1 MKTNKPIA
9 AAAVAL
15 GSLVALAGWA
25 KSEKYVQI
33 FVNGYMNEYKASDI
47 DYIEVID
54 RLIEPDAPAEMT
66 ATLKDGKVYLQW
78 SEVSDVRYNLYR
90 SPDGLNY
97 TYTLLAENLQ
107 GNTYIDDAPLA
118 GFNCYLVKSVD
129 EGLESHPGAA
139 AVISAEESD
148 ILVGTLCGY
157 KYDSDTQGEVFGPF
171 DTTSGFRYEGC
182 MTFDPL
188 YPDRLYVVYDGFY
201 GGGNQIVQLDLKE
214 RTHTL
219 LMSAS
224 KFQDRRLRNCSFT
237 PDGQYMLVATDRDD
251 IGWHSNSLWI
261 VKRSSDGTFSDRLI
275 TSVLAAYKQCN
286 SVAVHPVNGEVY
298 FSSYANGEIL
308 RLDPEKYF
316 SAVNGE
322 EDWTGYF
329 EDGCFD
335 KLFRIADPSL
345 ELSITIHP
353 TGNYAYLNGVNRHCI
368 YRTDYDWENKTFTT
382 PYVVAGEY
390 NHPSYADGATG
401 ESLMNNPYQGV
412 FVKNPEYAGK
422 ADEYDYYFTDKV
434 NFCVRAL
441 TPEGN
446 VSTLAGRIPNGDG
459 NLWGTEDGD
468 GNVARFRDI
477 TGLAYDERTETFY
490 VLDNQN
496 RRIRTIRKK

>member
-1 MKTNKPIA
+1 MKTNKLIA

-33 FVNGYMNEYKASDI
+33 FVNGYMNEYKASNI

-66 ATLKDGKVYLQW
+66 ATLREGKVYLQW
-78 SEVSDVRYNLYR
+78 SEVSDARYNLYR
-90 SPDGLNY
+90 SPDGSYY

-107 GNTYIDDAPLA
+107 GNTYIDDAPLK

-139 AVISAEESD
+139 AVISTEESD

-157 KYDSDTQGEVFGPF
+157 RNDYDMQGEVFGPF
-171 DTTSGFRYEGC
+171 DTACGFRSEGC
-182 MTFDPL
+182 MAFDPL
-188 YPDRLYVVYDGFY
+188 YPDRLYVVYDGDSK
-201 GGGNQIVQLDLKE
+201 IVQLDLKE

-224 KFQDRRLRNCSFT
+224 RFQRRRLRNCSFT
-237 PDGQYMLVATDRDD
+237 PDGQYMMVATDRDD
-251 IGWHSNSLWI
+251 NGWHSTSLWI
-261 VKRSSDGTFSDRLI
+261 VKRSSDGTFSDRSS
-275 TSVLAAYKQCN
+275 TTVLAAYKQCN
-286 SVAVHPVNGEVY
+286 GVAVHPVNGEVY

-316 SAVNGE
+316 PAFNDGT
-322 EDWTGYF
+322 WTGYF
-329 EDGCFD
+329 EDGCFE
-335 KLFRIADPSL
+335 KLFSIADPSL
-345 ELSITIHP
+345 EFNITIHP
-353 TGNYAYLNGVNRHCI
+353 TGNYAYLNGINRHCI

-390 NHPSYADGATG
+390 NHPGYADGATG
-401 ESLMNNPYQGV
+401 ESLMNYPYQGV
-412 FVKNPEYAGK
+412 FVRNPEYTGK

-441 TPEGN
+441 TPDGN
-446 VSTLAGRIPNGDG
+446 VSTLAGRVPNSDD
-459 NLWGTEDGD
+459 NWWGPEDGD

-496 RRIRTIRKK
+496 RRIRTINRK